1 MKLHHLAYSL
11 ALTALLVASALPA
24 ASPDYH
30 ESEARLVLVRE
41 RIRQVQAQLQREQA
55 QQDAASGQLRKL
67 GDRIAQTA
75 ARLRDLERQLT
86 AAQGRVA
93 TLRREVSAQQARIDG
108 NRDELGRQLRAA
120 YASSRDGYLKLL
132 LSTDDPLQLGRVL
145 TYHRYLQAARRQE
158 LEAATAE
165 LQRLDELE
173 RKLAAETA
181 KLTELRDQELAA
193 QRKVAAARRER
204 AAALAAIEARIAA
217 GGQELSR
224 LQADAAALELLLA
237 RLRDALADVKDLRF
251 DQRPFTA
258 RRGRLAWPLKGTLLA
273 RFGEE
278 RGLGE
283 MRWSGV
289 LIAAQPGDPVRAV
302 ARGRVVFADWLRGF
316 GLLLIVDHGDGFM
329 TLYGHNE
336 AIYKETGD
344 WVQPGDIVAA
354 VGAGGTRRAP
364 GLYFEVRSK
373 GEPVDPL
380 LWLQPT
386 GGR

>member
-11 ALTALLVASALPA
+11 VFAVLLPVSSLAV
-24 ASPDYH
+24 ASPDYR
-30 ESEARLVLVRE
+30 ESEARLGQVRE
-41 RIRQVQAQLQREQA
+41 QIRQVQAQLRREQA
-55 QQDAASGQLRKL
+55 QQDAASSQLRKL
-67 GDRIAQTA
+67 DARIARTA
-75 ARLRDLERQLT
+75 ARLRDLERQL
-86 AAQGRVA
+86 AAGQERVHA
-93 TLRREVSAQQARIDG
+93 LRREVAGQQARIDA
-108 NRDELGRQLRAA
+108 NRSELARQLRAA

-165 LQRLDELE
+165 LQRLAGLE
-173 RKLAAETA
+173 RRLAAETSRVA
-181 KLTELRDQELAA
+181 ELRDQELAA
-193 QRKVAAARRER
+193 QRELAAARRER
-204 AAALAAIEARIAA
+204 ATALAAIEARVAA
-217 GGQELSR
+217 SGQELSR
-224 LQADAAALELLLA
+224 LQADAEALERLLA

-258 RRGRLAWPLKGTLLA
+258 SRGRLAWPLQGALLA

-289 LIAAQPGDPVRAV
+289 LIAAKPGDPVRAV

-336 AIYKETGD
+336 AIYKENGD
-344 WVQPGDIVAA
+344 WVQTGDVVAA

-364 GLYFEVRSK
+364 GLYFEVRSR

>member
-11 ALTALLVASALPA
+11 ALTALLAASALPA
-24 ASPDYH
+24 AGPDYH

-75 ARLRDLERQLT
+75 ARLRDLERQLA

-132 LSTDDPLQLGRVL
+132 LSTDDPLQLGRLL

-173 RKLAAETA
+173 RRLAAETD

-193 QRKVAAARRER
+193 QREVAAARRER

-258 RRGRLAWPLKGTLLA
+258 RRGRLAWPLNGTLLA

-329 TLYGHNE
+329 TLYGYNE
-336 AIYKETGD
+336 AIYKESGD

-364 GLYFEVRSK
+364 GLYFEVRSR